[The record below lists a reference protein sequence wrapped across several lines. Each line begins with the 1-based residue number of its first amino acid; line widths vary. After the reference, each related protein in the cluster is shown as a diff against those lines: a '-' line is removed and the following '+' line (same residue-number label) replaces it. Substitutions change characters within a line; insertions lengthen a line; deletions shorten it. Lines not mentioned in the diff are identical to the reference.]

1 MMDSYSEIHYL
12 VCDVFGLDPIEKLPN
27 ESSLSKLLSS
37 YPPLV
42 PKWGKIRSLLQYW
55 LVEELIQGDLMQQ
68 SQQVKEYLRLQLSEQ
83 KYESFWI
90 LCLNTQ
96 NRLIH
101 SQELFRGT
109 LNQTAIYP
117 REIVKLTLEHNAAAV
132 ILAHN
137 HPSGV
142 AEPSTADERLTKTIQ
157 KALSVV
163 EVKVLD
169 HFIVAGSHCLS
180 FSEQGL
186 M

>member
-1 MMDSYSEIHYL
+1 MNSLGELHEL
-12 VCDVFGLDPIEKLPN
+12 VCDVFGLDPIDKLPHEN
-27 ESSLSKLLSS
+27 SLTKLLSS
-37 YPPLV
+37 HPPLV
-42 PKWGKIRSLLQYW
+42 SKWEKIRLLLLHW
-55 LVEELIQGDLMQQ
+55 LAEELIQGDLMQQ
-68 SQQVKEYLRLQLSEQ
+68 SKQVKEYLRLQLSEQ
-83 KYESFWI
+83 KHESFWV

-137 HPSGV
+137 HPSGL
-142 AEPSTADERLTKTIQ
+142 AEPSRADEQLTKTLQ
-157 KALSVV
+157 KTLSLV

-186 M
+186 I